1 MSTFEQSIARLIR
14 ITSAG
19 VVVILGVCVSPGMVA
34 AISGHADVELAVS
47 AMWSVAGSLHVVR
60 NWLPV
65 GARPERDSDVAA
77 PIPTRER
84 GMTILD
90 TISSAT
96 ARQVTATTLVFAA
109 IGFVLGFVMSLSVA
123 AYSLYVCTAIF

>member
-1 MSTFEQSIARLIR
+1 VVSGRIAPR
-14 ITSAG
+14 G
-19 VVVILGVCVSPGMVA
+19 Q
-34 AISGHADVELAVS
+34 ELA
-47 AMWSVAGSLHVVR
+47 AGSSR
-60 NWLPV
+60 

-123 AYSLYVCTAIF
+123 AYSLYVCTAVF

>member
-1 MSTFEQSIARLIR
+1 VVSGSTAPHGQ
-14 ITSAG
+14 
-19 VVVILGVCVSPGMVA
+19 
-34 AISGHADVELAVS
+34 ELA
-47 AMWSVAGSLHVVR
+47 AGSPR
-60 NWLPV
+60 
-65 GARPERDSDVAA
+65 GARPGRASDVDA

-84 GMTILD
+84 AMTILE

-96 ARQVTATTLVFAA
+96 ARQVTATTLIFAA